1 MKSFEVISSMISM
14 AFILA
19 LVMGLAYITT
29 RYVGMSSVKRF
40 KNSNIKL
47 IEVMSIG
54 YQKYL
59 YIVKVTDK
67 FMVLSVTKDDVK
79 LLDTV
84 DTEKVIINQDEGL
97 IGKDFKNMLEKVI
110 KRQSK

>member
-1 MKSFEVISSMISM
+1 MKNLEIMTSVISI

-29 RYVGMSSVKRF
+29 RYIGMSSGKRF
-40 KNSNIKL
+40 RNSNIKL

-84 DTEKVIINQDEGL
+84 DGEKLIINKDEGL
-97 IGKDFKNMLEKVI
+97 IGKDFKNILDKI
-110 KRQSK
+110 INRQKK